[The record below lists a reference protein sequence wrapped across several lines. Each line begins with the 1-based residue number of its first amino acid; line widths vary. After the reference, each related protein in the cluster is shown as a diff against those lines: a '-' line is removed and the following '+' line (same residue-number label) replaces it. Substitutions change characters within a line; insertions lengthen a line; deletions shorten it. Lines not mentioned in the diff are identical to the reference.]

1 MQIYILISGF
11 SCLLCV
17 LIRVAYTTL
26 LERKLLSYLQIRK
39 GPNKVGYIG
48 LLQPLGDA
56 LKLFLKENI
65 KPQSTNQIF
74 FTIIPLLGFALALRF
89 WGLNSSNRRRYFLLF
104 PFLLFLCLTS
114 LNVYVVL
121 ISGWAS
127 NSMYAF
133 LGALRASAQT
143 ISYEIRLIV
152 ILLWPAFLHLSLSFN
167 KIYMG
172 YGVALLIFPLILAW
186 YITVLAE
193 TNRAPL
199 DFAEG
204 ESELVSG
211 FNVEYGGGLFALLFL
226 GEYTVILFMCNI
238 TVVCWLSWQ
247 INNLTLSLLIIFL
260 LLSILLVRGV
270 FPRSR
275 YDKLMYY
282 CWKTFLPLALTCLIL
297 LIIL

>member
-121 ISGWAS
+121 ISG
-127 NSMYAF
+127 
-133 LGALRASAQT
+133 
-143 ISYEIRLIV
+143 
-152 ILLWPAFLHLSLSFN
+152 
-167 KIYMG
+167 
-172 YGVALLIFPLILAW
+172 
-186 YITVLAE
+186 
-193 TNRAPL
+193 
-199 DFAEG
+199 
-204 ESELVSG
+204 
-211 FNVEYGGGLFALLFL
+211 
-226 GEYTVILFMCNI
+226 
-238 TVVCWLSWQ
+238 
-247 INNLTLSLLIIFL
+247 
-260 LLSILLVRGV
+260 
-270 FPRSR
+270 
-275 YDKLMYY
+275 
-282 CWKTFLPLALTCLIL
+282 
-297 LIIL
+297 